1 VDETFGALRVGTDL
15 VAVEHVAE
23 SVAHFGDR
31 YLGRIYTEHELS
43 CCQGTPAVTAAGL
56 AARFAAKE
64 AMVKV
69 LRPTGHQPDWRSI
82 EVRRHPDGWC
92 TMRLTD
98 EAARM
103 ASRQGISNVAV
114 SLTHEAGM
122 AAAVVVAVCHSD
134 TDHRDT
140 DGGDTDGGDTDGPD
154 TDGGTTAHDHND
166 KERSDG
172 D

>member
-15 VAVEHVAE
+15 VAVEHVAA
-23 SVAHFGDR
+23 SVAHFGHR

-103 ASRQGISNVAV
+103 ADRQGISNVAV

-122 AAAVVVAVCHSD
+122 AAAVVVAVCH
-134 TDHRDT
+134 
-140 DGGDTDGGDTDGPD
+140 GDTESGPI
-154 TDGGTTAHDHND
+154 AHDHND
-166 KERSDG
+166 KEGSDG